1 MMAYYLHIIINQE
14 AKHKITIKTIVEIK
28 TVVAANIKYLPP
40 RHVLYIVLILL

>member
-1 MMAYYLHIIINQE
+1 MKGHDV
-14 AKHKITIKTIVEIK
+14 IKTIVEIK